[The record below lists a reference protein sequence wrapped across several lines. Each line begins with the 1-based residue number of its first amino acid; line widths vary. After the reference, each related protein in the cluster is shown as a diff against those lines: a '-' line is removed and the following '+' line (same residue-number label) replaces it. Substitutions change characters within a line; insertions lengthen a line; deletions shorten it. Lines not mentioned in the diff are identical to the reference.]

1 MRRRELITL
10 LGSAAAS
17 SLLWP
22 LAARAQQPAMPVIG
36 FLRASTAAGSA
47 HLLAAL
53 RRGLNELGFVE
64 GRNLTIESRWA
75 EGQSARLPALA
86 ADLVSR
92 RVAVIVASAS
102 EASIAAKAATS
113 TIPIVFV
120 TAADPVASGLVAS
133 LNRPGGNATGVSYL
147 SSALGAKRLE
157 LVHQV
162 APAAKSVA
170 VLMNPSNPTSAPFM
184 RDVQA
189 GAQVLGLQILVTT
202 VTNGDDLESVFAH
215 LAEQRPGALIMSADP
230 RFTARAAQIAALAAR
245 HALPVI
251 YTTRE
256 FAEAG
261 GLMSWGTSLTE
272 QYRLAGAYAGRIL
285 KGAKPADLPV
295 LLPDKYE
302 LTINLKAAKTLG
314 LDMPAKLLA
323 LADEVIE

>member
-1 MRRRELITL
+1 MRRREFIYA
-10 LGSAAAS
+10 LGGAAAA
-17 SLLWP
+17 WP

-64 GRNLTIESRWA
+64 GQNLTIEYRWA

-120 TAADPVASGLVAS
+120 TAADPISSGLVAS

-147 SSALGAKRLE
+147 TSALGAKRLE

-215 LAEQRPGALIMSADP
+215 LAQQRPGALIMSADP
-230 RFTARAAQIAALAAR
+230 RFTARAAQLAALAAR

-272 QYRLAGAYAGRIL
+272 QYRLAGTYAGKIL

-302 LTINLKAAKTLG
+302 LTINLKAAKALG

>member
-1 MRRRELITL
+1 
-10 LGSAAAS
+10 
-17 SLLWP
+17 
-22 LAARAQQPAMPVIG
+22 LAARAQQSAMPVIG
-36 FLRASTAAGSA
+36 FLRASTAAGST

-53 RRGLNELGFVE
+53 RRGLSELSFVE
-64 GRNLTIESRWA
+64 GQNLTIEYRWT

-113 TIPIVFV
+113 AIPIVFV
-120 TAADPVASGLVAS
+120 TAADPISSGLVAS

-147 SSALGAKRLE
+147 TSALGAKRLE

-230 RFTARAAQIAALAAR
+230 RFTARAAQLAALAAR

-272 QYRLAGAYAGRIL
+272 QYRLAGTYAGKIL

-302 LTINLKAAKTLG
+302 LTINLKAAKALG

>member
-1 MRRRELITL
+1 MKRREFITL
-10 LGSAAAS
+10 LGGAA
-17 SLLWP
+17 LWP
-22 LAARAQQPAMPVIG
+22 LAARAQQPGMPVIG
-36 FLRASTAAGSA
+36 FLRASTAVGSA

-53 RRGLNELGFVE
+53 HRGLNELGFVE
-64 GRNLTIESRWA
+64 GKNLTIEYRWA

-92 RVAVIVASAS
+92 QVAVMVAGAS

-147 SSALGAKRLE
+147 TSALGAKRLE
-157 LVHQV
+157 LVHQMV
-162 APAAKSVA
+162 PAAKSVA
-170 VLMNPSNPTSAPFM
+170 VLMNPGNPTSGPLM

-189 GAQVLGLQILVTT
+189 GAQVLGLQIQVTT
-202 VTNGDDLESVFAH
+202 VTNSDDLESVFAH
-215 LAEQRPGALIMSADP
+215 VAQQRPGALIMSADP
-230 RFTARAAQIAALAAR
+230 RFTARAAQLAALAAR

-272 QYRLAGAYAGRIL
+272 QYRLAGTYAGKIL

-302 LTINLKAAKTLG
+302 LTINLKTAKALG
-314 LDMPAKLLA
+314 LDVPAQLLA

>member
-10 LGSAAAS
+10 LGGAAAS

-36 FLRASTAAGSA
+36 FIRASTAAGSA

-53 RRGLNELGFVE
+53 HRGLSELGFVE
-64 GRNLTIESRWA
+64 GRNLTIEYRWA

-147 SSALGAKRLE
+147 TSALGAKRLE

-302 LTINLKAAKTLG
+302 LTINLKAAKALG

>member
-1 MRRRELITL
+1 VRRREFIKL
-10 LGSAAAS
+10 LGSTVAA
-17 SLLWP
+17 WP
-22 LAARAQQPAMPVIG
+22 NAARAQQPAMPVIG
-36 FLRASTAAGSA
+36 FLHSASASTFAEHIPAFYKGLSDAGYVDGQNVT
-47 HLLAAL
+47 L
-53 RRGLNELGFVE
+53 EY
-64 GRNLTIESRWA
+64 RWA
-75 EGQSARLPALA
+75 EGHNETLPALA
-86 ADLVSR
+86 ADMVRR
-92 RVAVIVASAS
+92 RVAVIVTPISTPATL
-102 EASIAAKAATS
+102 AAKAATS

-120 TAADPVASGLVAS
+120 IGADPVKLGLVAS

-147 SSALGAKRLE
+147 TSALGAKRLE
-157 LVHQV
+157 LVHQMV
-162 APAAKSVA
+162 PAAKSVA
-170 VLMNPSNPTSAPFM
+170 VLMNPGNPTSGPLM

-189 GAQVLGLQILVTT
+189 GAQVLGLQIQVTT

-215 LAEQRPGALIMSADP
+215 LAQQRPGALIMSADP

-272 QYRLAGAYAGRIL
+272 QYRLAGTYAGKIL

-295 LLPDKYE
+295 LQPDKYE
-302 LTINLKAAKTLG
+302 LTINLKTAKALG
-314 LDMPAKLLA
+314 LDVPAQLLA

>member
-1 MRRRELITL
+1 MRRREFMLL
-10 LGSAAAS
+10 LGGAA
-17 SLLWP
+17 LWP
-22 LAARAQQPAMPVIG
+22 LAARAQQPGMPVIG
-36 FLRASTAAGSA
+36 FLRASTAVGSA

-53 RRGLNELGFVE
+53 HRGLNELGFVE
-64 GRNLTIESRWA
+64 GKNLTIEYRWA

-92 RVAVIVASAS
+92 QVAVMVAGAS

-147 SSALGAKRLE
+147 TSALGAKRLE
-157 LVHQV
+157 LVHQMV
-162 APAAKSVA
+162 PAAKSVA
-170 VLMNPSNPTSAPFM
+170 VLMNPGNPTSGPLM

-189 GAQVLGLQILVTT
+189 GAQVLGLQIQVTT
-202 VTNGDDLESVFAH
+202 VTNSDDLESVFAH
-215 LAEQRPGALIMSADP
+215 VAQQRPGALIMSADP
-230 RFTARAAQIAALAAR
+230 RFTARAAQLAALAAR

-272 QYRLAGAYAGRIL
+272 QYRLAGTYAGKIL

-302 LTINLKAAKTLG
+302 LTINLKTAKALG
-314 LDMPAKLLA
+314 LDVPAQLLA